1 MNPDSDPALLDR
13 GATER
18 RFGRREVLRRTV
30 TFGMALPLVSSLL
43 AACSP
48 TTAVAPTSPATTGA
62 APSAAP
68 AATSKPAVA
77 ASPAASPGA
86 SPAAAAAASPSAPA
100 SPVAA
105 NVTSSKPK
113 AIIAFTQEPTSLD
126 PTADATA
133 SISTILRD
141 NLYEGLVRLDGSG
154 KLLGALARTW
164 GVSADGTTVTFHL
177 VSGAKW
183 HDGTPFTAQDVK
195 FSWDRAAD
203 AGTQPPNP
211 HRDYWAPV
219 KSVDVVDD
227 ATVNV
232 TLSTYSDNWLF
243 HMAAGSACIISSKS
257 AATNGT
263 NPVGTG
269 PFKYGNWNRG
279 SSLTLTR
286 NIDYWG
292 NKSRL
297 TDVEFRFFSD
307 GNAANNALKAGD
319 IDVLGQVGAPDQ
331 IAQFQA
337 DPNFTVISGAASGKV
352 MVSVNETSGPLA
364 DKRVRQALY
373 AAIDRKAWIDGYFA
387 GLAVPIG
394 SHATPN
400 DGEPYYADM
409 TAVNT
414 FDPTKARQLLDAAG
428 QSGLKLR
435 LAQISAFPYAVAFSE
450 ILASQLQAI
459 GVQLDVQPMEFA
471 RWLQQVFLNAQD
483 YDLTIINHIEE
494 RDIGNYANPKYYW
507 HYNNPQVTGWLT
519 QADAE
524 PDLTKRNGVYKQIQQ
539 QLADD
544 AANLWVAAPNN
555 LGVLKKGLMGY
566 QVQGISPSLYLG
578 DAYFA

>member
-1 MNPDSDPALLDR
+1 M
-13 GATER
+13 GV
-18 RFGRREVLRRTV
+18 FGL
-30 TFGMALPLVSSLL
+30 GLPLGLL

-62 APSAAP
+62 APTSAPATPKPAAAAPSASAAVAAPSPSAAVAAPSP
-68 AATSKPAVA
+68 AIAA
-77 ASPAASPGA
+77 ASPA
-86 SPAAAAAASPSAPA
+86 PAASSA
-100 SPVAA
+100 V
-105 NVTSSKPK
+105 SSKPK
-113 AIIAFTQEPTSLD
+113 VTIAFTQEPTSLD

-133 SISTILRD
+133 SIATTLRD

-154 KLLGALARTW
+154 KLLGSLAKTW
-164 GVSADGTTVTFHL
+164 DVSPDGTTVTFHL

-203 AGTQPPNP
+203 AATAPPNP

-227 ATVNV
+227 LTVKV

-257 AATNGT
+257 AATNAT
-263 NPVGTG
+263 NPIGTG
-269 PFKYGNWNRG
+269 PFRFGSWNRG
-279 SSLTLTR
+279 ASLALTR
-286 NIDYWG
+286 NNDYWG
-292 NKSRL
+292 NKSKL

-307 GNAANNALKAGD
+307 GNAANNALRAGD
-319 IDVLGQVGAPDQ
+319 IDVLGQIGAPDQ
-331 IAQFQA
+331 VAQFQQ
-337 DPNFTVISGAASGKV
+337 DPNFTVVKGAASGKV
-352 MVSVNETSGPLA
+352 MISLNETSGPLA

-373 AAIDRKAWIDGYFA
+373 AAIDRKAYIDGYFA

-394 SHATPN
+394 SHASPN

-409 TAVNT
+409 LSVNT
-414 FDPTKARQLLDAAG
+414 FDPNKAKQLLAAAG
-428 QSGLKLR
+428 QPSLKLR
-435 LAQISAFPYAVAFSE
+435 LAQVSAFPYAVSMTD
-450 ILASQLQAI
+450 ILGSQLQAV
-459 GVQLDVQPMEFA
+459 GVQLDVQPMEFP

-483 YDLTIINHIEE
+483 YDLTIINHVEE

-507 HYNNPQVTGWLT
+507 HYDNADVTNWLK

-524 PDLTKRNGVYKQIQQ
+524 PDQTKRNGLYKQIQQ

-544 AANLWVAAPNN
+544 AANLWIAAPNN
-555 LGVLKKGLMGY
+555 LGILKKGFQGY
-566 QVQGISPSLYLG
+566 QVQGISPSLYLA